1 MARQTRWAVAAV
13 LLGAL
18 AAPLHG
24 RAPQVERTPQPE
36 KEQPKAQQSS
46 RDSRRDGHDRRPWW
60 KNPRD
65 MAEIGLTSEQ
75 STTIDR
81 IFHDEIE
88 KMKPLRLTVNELERA
103 LDETMRANTADISA
117 FSRQVQKIEGKRAE
131 LNTMRT
137 VMLYRMRRVLNAEQ
151 NAKRDVGPPAG
162 RASQAGR
169 RSPPLTST
177 FYRQSFIR
185 RHS

>member
-1 MARQTRWAVAAV
+1 MARQTRWAVAVV
-13 LLGAL
+13 LLAAL

-24 RAPQVERTPQPE
+24 RAPQVEQTE
-36 KEQPKAQQSS
+36 KAQPTVQQA
-46 RDSRRDGHDRRPWW
+46 SRRDGNDRRPWW

-75 STTIDR
+75 SATIDR

-88 KMKPLRLTVNELERA
+88 KMKPLRQTVNELERA

-151 NAKRDVGPPAG
+151 NGKLLAMWDRQ
-162 RASQAGR
+162 QAER
-169 RSPPLTST
+169 RK
-177 FYRQSFIR
+177 QDGDR
-185 RHS
+185 RH

>member
-1 MARQTRWAVAAV
+1 MARQTRWAVAVV
-13 LLGAL
+13 LLAAL

-24 RAPQVERTPQPE
+24 RGAKVEQTE
-36 KEQPKAQQSS
+36 KAQPKAQQAS
-46 RDSRRDGHDRRPWW
+46 RDSRHDGNDRRPWW

-75 STTIDR
+75 SRTIDG

-88 KMKPLRLTVNELERA
+88 KMKPLRQIVNELERA

-151 NAKRDVGPPAG
+151 NAKLLAMWDRQ
-162 RASQAGR
+162 QAER
-169 RSPPLTST
+169 RK
-177 FYRQSFIR
+177 QDGDR
-185 RHS
+185 RR

>member
-1 MARQTRWAVAAV
+1 MARQTRWAVAVV
-13 LLGAL
+13 LLAAL

-24 RAPQVERTPQPE
+24 RGPQVEQTE
-36 KEQPKAQQSS
+36 KAQPKVQQAS
-46 RDSRRDGHDRRPWW
+46 RDTRRDGNDRRPWW
-60 KNPRD
+60 KNPKD

-88 KMKPLRLTVNELERA
+88 KMKPLRQTVNELERA

-151 NAKRDVGPPAG
+151 NAKLLAMWDRQ
-162 RASQAGR
+162 QAER
-169 RSPPLTST
+169 RK
-177 FYRQSFIR
+177 QDGDR
-185 RHS
+185 RH